1 MTCPSCSATLC
12 KSFLAPCLGASSK
25 NCDQSLLS
33 SSASLPTSSIYKE
46 LCQPFTQYQLFPVPA
61 TFFSL
66 LCLTRER
73 EHRPGQLGAMGAG
86 LEGTFGGCSPTIE
99 LGNLSTNAHRLCQT
113 LKLFPY
119 TPHGL
124 HHGHPMH
131 RTPVLFKVPAPLVKH
146 HMIHTHLVNDLFILL
161 LFILEVEPSKW
172 EFYSVSKHWYLF

>member
-1 MTCPSCSATLC
+1 
-12 KSFLAPCLGASSK
+12 
-25 NCDQSLLS
+25 
-33 SSASLPTSSIYKE
+33 
-46 LCQPFTQYQLFPVPA
+46 
-61 TFFSL
+61 
-66 LCLTRER
+66 
-73 EHRPGQLGAMGAG
+73 MGAG

-172 EFYSVSKHWYLF
+172 EFYSVSKHWYLFLVHLFLFGSPVYQKQSGLENSRVEFESHKHL